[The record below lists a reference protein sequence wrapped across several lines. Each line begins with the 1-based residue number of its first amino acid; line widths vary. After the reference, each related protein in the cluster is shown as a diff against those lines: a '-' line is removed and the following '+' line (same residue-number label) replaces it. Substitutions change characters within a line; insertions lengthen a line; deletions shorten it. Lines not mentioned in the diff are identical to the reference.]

1 MYNEKY
7 ALDFP
12 NSHYLSNLNN
22 LNGTN
27 QSIHLNRL
35 PTLGEILANKSK
47 SPVDLFTFY
56 QFMKDVEGKID
67 YLDFWFDLIN
77 HLNSSTTTTTATTRS
92 PNNIFTAT
100 STSTSTARFVL

>member
-77 HLNSSTTTTTATTRS
+77 HLNLCKHYVKGLRDSIIRQ
-92 PNNIFTAT
+92 
-100 STSTSTARFVL
+100 